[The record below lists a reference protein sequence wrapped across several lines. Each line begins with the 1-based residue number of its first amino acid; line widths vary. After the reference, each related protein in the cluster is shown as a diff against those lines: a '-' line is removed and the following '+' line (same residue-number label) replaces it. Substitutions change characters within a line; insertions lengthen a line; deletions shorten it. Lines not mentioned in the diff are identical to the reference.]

1 MPIAAP
7 ILVIDDDPEL
17 CELLRKTLEHDGH
30 RVVTA
35 LDGMEAI
42 RAYELNRPAM
52 LFVDLMMPHIDGEE
66 FLRMLGTPRPP
77 VVLITASVRRE
88 EVAKRFDVDESLE
101 KPFDILTVKA
111 IAKKHVGI
119 PQRPDA
125 DSSGGDSSD

>member
-1 MPIAAP
+1 MLPAP

-35 LDGMEAI
+35 LDGMQAV
-42 RAYELNRPAM
+42 RAYELNKPSM

-88 EVAKRFDVDESLE
+88 EVAARFGVDGSLE
-101 KPFDILTVKA
+101 KPFDIHVVRRLAKSFLGDPKA
-111 IAKKHVGI
+111 QD
-119 PQRPDA
+119 P
-125 DSSGGDSSD
+125 SST